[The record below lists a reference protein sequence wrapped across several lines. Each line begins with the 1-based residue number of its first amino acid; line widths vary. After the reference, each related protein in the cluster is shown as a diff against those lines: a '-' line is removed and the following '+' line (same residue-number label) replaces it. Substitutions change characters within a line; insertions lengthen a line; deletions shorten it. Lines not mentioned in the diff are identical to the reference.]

1 MGIVIQYVA
10 NYAPWIYAI
19 CGLVAL
25 YQLYRIWL
33 VRAERKQAV
42 FSLER
47 EKAAQD
53 TYNIFAIALV
63 TLLVM
68 GFTYFVSNTLVQAV
82 GPLVASAISPTPNLP
97 LMFTPTNTPLPATPT
112 PTWTPTPDPESVA
125 AAATQA
131 AENAANSEEAEGV
144 GGAIGGERDPLSETT
159 PADDLPPTPTP
170 LPTDTPAPAVQAPN
184 CPDQRAL
191 IFRPGQNEVVG
202 GVIYVVGTATHDSF
216 QYYKVEYAPGAN
228 AGEGFSYVG
237 GGNNPVVS
245 NLLANIDTTALANG
259 NWTIRL
265 IVVDQTGNFPPPCQ
279 VSITVQ
285 N

>member
-10 NYAPWIYAI
+10 NYAPWIYAV

-47 EKAAQD
+47 EKAAKD

-63 TLLVM
+63 TLVVM
-68 GFTYFVSNTLVQAV
+68 GFTYFVSNTLAQAV
-82 GPLVASAISPTPNLP
+82 GPLVASAISPTPDLP
-97 LMFTPTNTPLPATPT
+97 VLFTPTSTPLPATPT
-112 PTWTPTPDPESVA
+112 ATWTPTPDPAAVA
-125 AAATQA
+125 ATAESRTAETEDDALATQA
-131 AENAANSEEAEGV
+131 AEEVVPTA
-144 GGAIGGERDPLSETT
+144 T
-159 PADDLPPTPTP
+159 PPPQ
-170 LPTDTPAPAVQAPN
+170 PAVQAPN
-184 CPDQRAL
+184 CPDQRSL
-191 IFRPGQNEVVG
+191 LFRPGQNEVVS
-202 GVIYVVGTATHDSF
+202 GVVNVVGTATHDSF

-228 AGEGFSYVG
+228 ASEGFSYIG
-237 GGNNPVVS
+237 GGSNPVIS
-245 NLLANIDTTALANG
+245 NFLTSIDTTALSNG

-265 IVVDQTGNFPPPCQ
+265 IVVDQTGNFPPPCL
-279 VSITVQ
+279 VTITVQ